1 MAGTLR
7 GAAPSRDERRDSR
20 RLIKAAHGL
29 RRAPGGAIA
38 DLPAND
44 TGNTVSSDRLRFS
57 VRDVTAA
64 VPFLERG
71 GAPQE

>member
-1 MAGTLR
+1 MDC
-7 GAAPSRDERRDSR
+7 GAH
-20 RLIKAAHGL
+20 L
-29 RRAPGGAIA
+29 GGAIA

-71 GAPQE
+71 GTPQE